1 MKKNPLNPVWDY
13 ADKKK
18 EGTKIYCICTVKV
31 GDKVCGKE
39 IACPQHSTT
48 ALRAHLKS
56 FHRAQY
62 LDVEVKQQCH
72 CYINEKAT
80 NVIIKVKNC
89 KPITTENIRIVS
101 YKKRLCT
108 KVIVSNRTLAMKN
121 DNVWIVPYYVRLCTK
136 VTVVVSYDV
145 RLCTNVTVVVSYD
158 IRLCTNVIVTN
169 RTFTIVHRHLDKY
182 YKYFYYIIDGF
193 TVL

>member
-1 MKKNPLNPVWDY
+1 MYVFVCMSIPAAGYRGTTVLSNCSILLQLCLLFNPQARQKGKSLPKGRMAKQPSKGTPMKKNPLNPVWDY

-101 YKKRLCT
+101 YKERLCT

-121 DNVWIVPYYVRLCTK
+121 DNV
-136 VTVVVSYDV
+136 
-145 RLCTNVTVVVSYD
+145 
-158 IRLCTNVIVTN
+158 
-169 RTFTIVHRHLDKY
+169 
-182 YKYFYYIIDGF
+182 
-193 TVL
+193 